1 MPTNEQ
7 ILLQKIAELEDKIKL
22 LSSLQ
27 FVSTNQ
33 NEKRAEKRA
42 KHPKIVF
49 KKHLTNMQNILILSM
64 L

>member
-1 MPTNEQ
+1 MSTNEQ
-7 ILLQKIAELEDKIKL
+7 ILLQKIAELEDKIK

-42 KHPKIVF
+42 KRPKIVF